1 MAEKKGTTKSKIDGM
16 SIINAHIESGEF
28 SRVYLLHGTETYL
41 MRQYRDKL
49 INALIDTE
57 DSMNY
62 ANFKVESA
70 KQPEEIIGFIQT
82 MPFFG
87 DRRVA
92 LVEDSGFFEKSNK
105 DLLDLLKDIPDTS
118 VLVFMETNVKKEAL
132 YKKVEEIGTVAEFST
147 PNEATL
153 TGWVA
158 GKFIKEGIQVE
169 KAAIKAL
176 LENAT
181 LDMNNISNEVEKL
194 IFYCIDKGT
203 VTVADVEKMC
213 VSEVEGKI
221 FDMIDALSRKDSK
234 TVIALYEDLVY
245 LKEPYRRMLSN
256 ISTHFRRT
264 MKTRLCMDEGKNIGE
279 IMTSL
284 GIKEYPAKK
293 YMALGRKYDYERLKK
308 NVERCGQADV
318 QIKTYVMSEKMAM
331 DMLLA
336 DLLRE

>member
-1 MAEKKGTTKSKIDGM
+1 MADKRSSSKNKIDGM
-16 SIINAHIESGEF
+16 TLINSHIESGKFEK
-28 SRVYLLHGTETYL
+28 VYLLYGTETYL

-49 INALIDTE
+49 LETLIDTE

-62 ANFKVESA
+62 ANFKAENA
-70 KQPEEIIGFIQT
+70 KPEEIIGFIQT

-105 DLLDLLKDIPDTS
+105 ELLDIVTDIPDTS
-118 VLVFMETNVKKEAL
+118 VLIFVETSVKREVL
-132 YKKVEEIGTVAEFST
+132 YKRIEEIGAVAEFAT
-147 PNEATL
+147 PSEATL

-158 GKFIKEGIQVE
+158 SKFMKEGIKVE
-169 KAAIKAL
+169 KAAIKFL
-176 LENAT
+176 LENVT

-203 VTVADVEKMC
+203 VTVEDVEKMC
-213 VSEVEGKI
+213 VSQVEGKI

-234 TVIALYEDLVY
+234 TVIDLYEDLVY

-264 MKTRLCMDEGKNIGE
+264 MKTRLCMDEGKNISE
-279 IMTSL
+279 IMSCL

-293 YMALGRKYDYERLKK
+293 YMALGRKYDFGRLRK
-308 NVERCGQADV
+308 NVERCGQADM
-318 QIKTYVMSEKMAM
+318 QIKTYVMNEKMAM

-336 DLLRE
+336 DLLKE